1 VSSGVEIAS
10 DAESEGGSGA
20 VSASMECSN
29 LDSEGSNDRL
39 IAAEGGTVRD
49 DHATPQRHSTSASS
63 SATRLPSGQSGGV
76 ESDSEP
82 TEEKASPERRRRH
95 GVRTAASHSAGVSPK
110 RQKLHLEGTSNDADD
125 EDCASREQM
134 SL

>member
-1 VSSGVEIAS
+1 MSSGVEIAS
-10 DAESEGGSGA
+10 DAKSEGGSGA
-20 VSASMECSN
+20 VSSSMECSN
-29 LDSEGSNDRL
+29 LDSEGSSDRL
-39 IAAEGGTVRD
+39 IAAEGGTVD

-63 SATRLPSGQSGGV
+63 SPARLPSGQSGGA

-125 EDCASREQM
+125 EDCASREPM